1 MAIIQNNIYNFE
13 LEFELANWNFNNGEF
28 LLNQEFLFKNTVNKV
43 IETVID
49 INSYKGVGYIFKF
62 THVHLAERILID
74 MLMGAIYYGN
84 QYATSFLLE
93 SYDFTKFSVDQE
105 FMQMLKESIYQMGNI
120 STQNAY
126 ITMDILDDY
135 FF

>member
-13 LEFELANWNFNNGEF
+13 LEFENFNNGDF
-28 LLNQEFLFKNTVNKV
+28 SLNQEFLFKNTVNKV

-49 INSYKGVGYIFKF
+49 INSYKGVWYIFKF
-62 THVHLAERILID
+62 THVNLAERILID

-84 QYATSFLLE
+84 QYATFFLLE

-105 FMQMLKESIYQMGNI
+105 FMQMLKESIYKMENI